1 MKEEDIPEDVSIEE
15 LEKIFIEQG
24 MRSDD
29 VDLDKCSKM
38 AQKLLNELGMK
49 EINEAE
55 KLLIAS
61 GVLIGTVEAVNLNI
75 RNNYDIPFELTASNV
90 LDVRNEIIESE
101 LTIISKNA
109 GDFV

>member
-61 GVLIGTVEAVNLNI
+61 GVLKGTVEAVNLNI

>member
-1 MKEEDIPEDVSIEE
+1 MDESDIPDDISIEE

-29 VDLDKCSKM
+29 VELDKCSKM
-38 AQKLLNELGMK
+38 SQKLLNELGTK

-55 KLLIAS
+55 KLIVAS
-61 GVLIGTVEAVNLNI
+61 GVLMGTVEAVNLNI

-101 LTIISKNA
+101 VTIISKNA
-109 GDFV
+109 GDIV